1 MPGYNRFIK
10 TDPASI
16 TDFSI
21 GLKTFRSTL
30 IDTDTTTVFPASCIA
45 KDQKKVLNKNDEEMI
60 CSIQPRFKTFM
71 RIDQKTTQY
80 TNVIVFIS
88 NEEKRKSTQ
97 SKTLTKN
104 HSKL

>member
-1 MPGYNRFIK
+1 M
-10 TDPASI
+10 
-16 TDFSI
+16 
-21 GLKTFRSTL
+21 